1 MSRNPSDPDSGALA
15 AACAVI
21 EQEAAAARI
30 ALPALANI
38 ARMNPAWM
46 VTFDLTGD
54 EAAPIETLLD
64 LLATAPTDFARG
76 MVFARLSARAQE
88 IAREMGRT
96 TH

>member
-1 MSRNPSDPDSGALA
+1 VSRIPSDPNPSALA

-21 EQEAAAARI
+21 EEAAAARI

-38 ARMNPAWM
+38 ARVNPAWM

-54 EAAPIETLLD
+54 ESAPMDMLLE

-76 MVFARLSARAQE
+76 MAFARLSARAQE
-88 IAREMGRT
+88 LASDMGRI